1 MNFSES
7 VSEGFPVVCMNG
19 RIDSSTAKT
28 CEDYLL
34 SHVADGRPALVLD
47 LAKVDYVSSAG
58 LRVLVMAS
66 QRAMG
71 LGRGFAV
78 CNLQEDVAEVMEISG
93 LEEVLNVCEDLG
105 AAISAVKA

>member
-1 MNFSES
+1 MNFSEN
-7 VSEGFPVVCMNG
+7 PVDGLPVIGLSG

-34 SHVADGRPALVLD
+34 AHVADGRPALVLD

-58 LRVLVMAS
+58 LRVLVMAA
-66 QRAMG
+66 QRASG

-93 LEEVLNVCEDLG
+93 LEEVLNVCADVA
-105 AAISAVKA
+105 AAIASLRA